1 MQNKT
6 FNRIEHIIA
15 EKRDALLINAT
26 LAGDSKSFSKLM
38 SLYKRRI
45 TLLGMGF
52 FKNETETEDFVQDV
66 FIRVYGRLS
75 TFEGKSSFAT
85 WLTKIAYN
93 IAINTINRRKE
104 YLSLANE
111 ESLTAGNLTPEEENI
126 KECVRQAVR
135 DAVKELPE
143 KYTLCLDLYFFHD
156 LSYEEI
162 SKITNFPVNTIKSHI
177 FRAKKILRD
186 KLRGFYES

>member
-126 KECVRQAVR
+126 RECTRQAVR

-177 FRAKKILRD
+177 FRAKKILRG

>member
-1 MQNKT
+1 MQTET
-6 FNRIEHIIA
+6 FRSIEHIIA
-15 EKRDALLINAT
+15 EKRDSLLVKST

-38 SLYKRRI
+38 ELYKKRI
-45 TLLGMGF
+45 SLLGMGF
-52 FKNETETEDFVQDV
+52 FKNETETEDFVQEV

-85 WLTKIAYN
+85 WITRIAYN
-93 IAINTINRRKE
+93 LAINSSSRRKE
-104 YLSLANE
+104 YLSLINE
-111 ESLTAGNLTPEEENI
+111 ECLNARNLTPEEENI
-126 KECVRQAVR
+126 RLCTVEAVR
-135 DAVKELPE
+135 EAVKELPE

-162 SKITNFPVNTIKSHI
+162 SNITDFPVNTIKSHI
-177 FRAKKILRD
+177 FRAKKILRE

>member
-177 FRAKKILRD
+177 FRAKKILRE

>member
-15 EKRDALLINAT
+15 EKRDVLLIGAT